1 MEEILIF
8 LVKALTVIVYIM
20 AMLSP
25 FILIAWCFADRHNQ
39 KQRDERGKEL
49 MRNRYN
55 GMEYR

>member
-39 KQRDERGKEL
+39 KQREERGKEL

-55 GMEYR
+55 GME